1 MSILSMSVSIPC
13 IACGEMTT
21 VGNIV
26 GSVQVRSDSILIENN
41 PQTLIL
47 CLPYF
52 HEFKASI
59 WQRNKNYIPRKAPPP
74 QNKPN
79 RHAKNKQTI
88 NLQFKI
94 MMFHFSLCVLLQD
107 LCYYLVNDIPPRKQ
121 NIFRVKKKKLNLKLK
136 VQVKQ
141 YIFSHVEL
149 QIYV

>member
-1 MSILSMSVSIPC
+1 MSVSIPC

-47 CLPYF
+47 CFYVMSSKRQYDKETKTTF
-52 HEFKASI
+52 QERH
-59 WQRNKNYIPRKAPPP
+59 PPP

-79 RHAKNKQTI
+79 RHAKNKQTT